1 MSLAMK
7 CPEGR
12 LSHMQRWDLIVAGAG
27 PSGMMAA
34 ITAARRG
41 CRVLLLE
48 KLPHPGAKI
57 RASGGGRCNV
67 TNTLDTAEFIGRFG
81 REGRFMKPAL
91 ETFDHRAL
99 IAFLAGIGVQTHA
112 PDGFRVFPV
121 THSSTTVT
129 SALEAELAR
138 LGVEIATGR
147 PVKALRFVN
156 GRVAGMETTDHS
168 YSSDYIVIATGGL
181 GYPALGASG
190 DGHTLAR
197 AAGHTVTELF
207 PAMLPLKTKETWM
220 KNCRADT
227 IGKAELRIVLP
238 KATHV
243 HAVGDLIFTN
253 EGIRGPVVLDLAR
266 EITPLLARHGEV
278 PLLVNLTKGRNEE
291 DIRAHFRKHIQEF
304 TRRTIGELV
313 ATLVSAPLSREL
325 CLLAGVDPLLA
336 PGRVHAPLRDRLIKL
351 LAWTPLT
358 VTGHGGFEQAM
369 VTRGGVSLKEIRPET
384 LESRLVKGL
393 FFCGEVLNLD
403 GPCGG
408 FNLQWAF
415 ASGFLAGH
423 LGAAPPTSQGG
434 ER

>member
-1 MSLAMK
+1 MN
-7 CPEGR
+7 
-12 LSHMQRWDLIVAGAG
+12 QWDLIVAGGG

-34 ITAARRG
+34 ITAARQGRS
-41 CRVLLLE
+41 VLLLE
-48 KLPHPGAKI
+48 KLPHPGAKL
-57 RASGGGRCNV
+57 RASGGGRCNI
-67 TNTLDTAEFIGRFG
+67 TNTLDAAEFIGRFG
-81 REGRFMKPAL
+81 RDGRFMKPAL
-91 ETFDHRAL
+91 EAFGHRDL

-121 THSSTTVT
+121 THDSATVT

-147 PVKALRFVN
+147 PAKALRLTD
-156 GRVAGMETTDHS
+156 GRVAGVETPDS
-168 YSSDYIVIATGGL
+168 FYSSLYIIIATGGL
-181 GYPALGASG
+181 GYPVFGASG
-190 DGHTLAR
+190 DGYGFAR
-197 AAGHTVTELF
+197 AAGHSVTELF
-207 PAMLPLKTKETWM
+207 PSMLPLKTKETWV

-227 IGKAELRIVLP
+227 IGKAELRIALP
-238 KATHV
+238 KAKHV
-243 HAVGDLIFTN
+243 RAVGDLIFTN
-253 EGIRGPVVLDLAR
+253 DGIRGPVVLDLAR

-278 PLLVNLTKGRNEE
+278 PLLANLTKGKNEE
-291 DIRAHFRKHIQEF
+291 EIRIHLRKYTPEHTNQS
-304 TRRTIGELV
+304 IGELV
-313 ATLVSAPLSREL
+313 ATLVPAPLSREL
-325 CLLAGVDPLLA
+325 CLLAGFDPLLA
-336 PGRVHAPLRDRLIKL
+336 PGRVPAPLRDRLIKL

-369 VTRGGVSLKEIRPET
+369 TTRGGVSLKEIRPET

-423 LGAAPPTSQGG
+423 LGRLAAEPLEET
-434 ER
+434 R

>member
-1 MSLAMK
+1 M
-7 CPEGR
+7 E
-12 LSHMQRWDLIVAGAG
+12 RWDLIVAGAG
-27 PSGMMAA
+27 PAGMMAA

-41 CRVLLLE
+41 ARVLVIE
-48 KLPHPGAKI
+48 RLPHPGAKL

-81 REGRFMKPAL
+81 REGRFMQPAL
-91 ETFDHRAL
+91 EAFDHRAL
-99 IAFLAGIGVQTHA
+99 TAFLAGIGVQTHA

-121 THSSTTVT
+121 THDATTIT

-138 LGVEIATGR
+138 LGVEVATGR
-147 PVKALRFVN
+147 RAKSLRFAHGCVE
-156 GRVAGMETTDHS
+156 GMETPDQF
-168 YSSDYIVIATGGL
+168 YSSNYIIIATGGM
-181 GYPALGASG
+181 GYPSLGGSG
-190 DGHTLAR
+190 DGYGFAR
-197 AAGHTVTELF
+197 SAGHTVTDLF
-207 PAMLPLKTKETWM
+207 PAMLPLKTKETWV

-227 IGKAELRIVLP
+227 IGKAELRIDLP
-238 KATHV
+238 KAKHV
-243 HAVGDLIFTN
+243 RAVGDLIFTN

-266 EITPLLARHGEV
+266 EITPLLVRHGEV

-291 DIRAHFRKHIQEF
+291 EIRAHLRKYTPLYTQQG
-304 TRRTIGELV
+304 IGELV
-313 ATLVSAPLSREL
+313 ATLVPAPLSREL

-336 PGRVHAPLRDRLIKL
+336 PGRVPAQLRDRLIKL
-351 LAWTPLT
+351 LTWTPLT

-369 VTRGGVSLKEIRPET
+369 TTRGGISLREIRPET

-423 LGAAPPTSQGG
+423 LGGPASTSPDH
-434 ER
+434 